1 MNLASFNSASD
12 SAALDVLR
20 PCVDI
25 TRWATEIIRTRPF
38 NSREELLAFAEQA
51 AQPWTEEEI
60 DGALA
65 HHPRIGEKAA
75 GSSTEADMS
84 RKEQSGV
91 VQSAEVQ
98 DKLRSGNQAYEEKFD
113 RVFLIRAA
121 GRSAEE
127 ILSQLEKR
135 LRNSPDEEIAV
146 VAGQLREIAI
156 LRLEGVIEA

>member
-1 MNLASFNSASD
+1 
-12 SAALDVLR
+12 
-20 PCVDI
+20 
-25 TRWATEIIRTRPF
+25 
-38 NSREELLAFAEQA
+38 
-51 AQPWTEEEI
+51 
-60 DGALA
+60 
-65 HHPRIGEKAA
+65 
-75 GSSTEADMS
+75 MS

-91 VQSAEVQ
+91 AQSAEVQ
-98 DKLRSGNQAYEEKFD
+98 DRLRSGNQAYEEKFD